1 MYQAGTEG
9 PNTSC
14 RRLYVRRYIT
24 NVHQGSV
31 ACWSASGSR
40 PASEIWSPV
49 PSSCRFLFV
58 ACCSLLLLFVCCL
71 LFVVCCLL
79 LDVGA
84 KDFAMKLFARAI
96 ILSTGNV
103 MTKHPHATLK
113 MFPAS
118 RLN

>member
-1 MYQAGTEG
+1 MVVVIVLG
-9 PNTSC
+9 
-14 RRLYVRRYIT
+14 
-24 NVHQGSV
+24 
-31 ACWSASGSR
+31 
-40 PASEIWSPV
+40 
-49 PSSCRFLFV
+49 
-58 ACCSLLLLFVCCL
+58 CCL

-96 ILSTGNV
+96 VLSTGNV

-118 RLN
+118 RFN